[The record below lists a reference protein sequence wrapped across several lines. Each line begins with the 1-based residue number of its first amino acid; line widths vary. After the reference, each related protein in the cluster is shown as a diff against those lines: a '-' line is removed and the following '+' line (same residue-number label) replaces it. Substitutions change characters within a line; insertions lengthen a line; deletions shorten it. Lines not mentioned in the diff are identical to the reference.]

1 MSRPQRRGEDDDA
14 ADDRRHPAPHQGP
27 GAPRRRRR
35 AYRSDPRQDASRLHS
50 GPTVR
55 VRQAH
60 RGGVPALR
68 GRAVRSGRGRGRA
81 ARRRAARRVRADQ
94 LEGRAGG
101 GLQSRHAPEADHLER
116 AHPPA
121 AVHRGGR
128 ADGGPRPQGG
138 AAAQGHLPPVRGP
151 GGHGADEHPHAGGG
165 GGDVRPRRD
174 PPARQDRG
182 GGNGGR
188 PAPAVPRRRRDP
200 RGAVLEAHRWG
211 ASPRLGRSVGRW
223 GQRGRQGR
231 VTQPSLW
238 RVLEP
243 KWRTALQRIREER
256 SRGGSAKLFILTL
269 VGLAFWVGVY
279 GLFYKI
285 LGYLRG
291 LEDVGPLL
299 ASKLLGVALLS
310 AIVILVLSN
319 VVTAL
324 SSFFLAKDLDLL
336 VSAPV
341 DWLRVYL
348 AKLAETLMHS
358 SWMVALMAVPIFAAY
373 GVIYRGGLLFIPYAV
388 LTVFPLLMLPAVAG
402 SALTLILVNI
412 FPARR
417 TRDLLSIVAL
427 GAAGGLILLFRLIR
441 PERLASPEG
450 FRNLLDYIAVLR
462 TPTSPFLPSEWVT
475 QAIMSFLRGQPDLLP
490 VALLWTTAAAFVAL
504 GAMLHR
510 NLFAPG
516 FTKAQEGA
524 ERFVRGEL
532 WRRTVGTVLRFLP
545 VAKREFV
552 IKDIKLFFRD
562 TTQWSQL
569 ILLAVLVLVYLFNIK
584 TLPLHR
590 GEAVGFFYVTLV
602 SFLNLGLAGFVLAA
616 IAARFIFPAVSLEGR
631 HMWLLRSSPLDLRAL
646 LWSKYWVGTIPL
658 LVLALALTGLT
669 NVLLQV
675 RPFMMVME
683 LVTICGLTF
692 AIAALALGFGA
703 LYPQFETEN
712 AAQIPT
718 SFGGLVFMMA
728 TIALLG
734 AVIFV
739 LWQAVYQYVR
749 SVFLGQP
756 VVVDAWMIGWFAVA
770 AALCAAATALPLWI
784 GLRRIER
791 FEF

>member
-1 MSRPQRRGEDDDA
+1 
-14 ADDRRHPAPHQGP
+14 
-27 GAPRRRRR
+27 
-35 AYRSDPRQDASRLHS
+35 
-50 GPTVR
+50 
-55 VRQAH
+55 
-60 RGGVPALR
+60 
-68 GRAVRSGRGRGRA
+68 
-81 ARRRAARRVRADQ
+81 
-94 LEGRAGG
+94 
-101 GLQSRHAPEADHLER
+101 
-116 AHPPA
+116 
-121 AVHRGGR
+121 
-128 ADGGPRPQGG
+128 
-138 AAAQGHLPPVRGP
+138 
-151 GGHGADEHPHAGGG
+151 
-165 GGDVRPRRD
+165 
-174 PPARQDRG
+174 
-182 GGNGGR
+182 
-188 PAPAVPRRRRDP
+188 
-200 RGAVLEAHRWG
+200 
-211 ASPRLGRSVGRW
+211 
-223 GQRGRQGR
+223 

-243 KWRTALQRIREER
+243 KWRTALQRVREER
-256 SRGGSAKLFILTL
+256 SRGGSGKLLLLTI
-269 VGLAFWVGVY
+269 VGLLFWLGVY
-279 GLFYKI
+279 RLLYKI
-285 LGYLRG
+285 LTYFRG
-291 LEDVGPLL
+291 VEDLGPLL
-299 ASKLLGVALLS
+299 AGKLLSVALLS
-310 AIVILVLSN
+310 FITILVLSN

-341 DWLRVYL
+341 DWLRIYL
-348 AKLAETLMHS
+348 AKLGETLLHS

-388 LTVFPLLMLPAVAG
+388 LTVFPLLVLPAVAG
-402 SALTLILVNI
+402 TALTLVLVNI

-490 VALLWTTAAAFVAL
+490 FALLWTTAAAFVTL
-504 GAMLHR
+504 GALLHR
-510 NLFAPG
+510 SLFAPG
-516 FTKAQEGA
+516 FTKAQEAA

-532 WRRTVGTVLRFLP
+532 WRWTVGTLLRFLP

-569 ILLAVLVLVYLFNIK
+569 ILLAVLVLVYLFNVK

-590 GEAVGFFYVTLV
+590 GEAVGFFYITLV

-646 LWSKYWVGTIPL
+646 LWSKYWVGTVPL
-658 LVLALALTGLT
+658 LILALLLTGLT

-683 LVTICGLTF
+683 LVTICALTF
-692 AIAALALGFGA
+692 AIAALALAFGA

-728 TIALLG
+728 TIVLLG

-749 SVFLGQP
+749 SVYLGQP
-756 VVVDAWMIGWFAVA
+756 VVVDAWMIAWFAVA
-770 AALCAAATALPLWI
+770 AAVCAAATAVPLWI